1 MSERVWEELSRTL
14 RSSAPYRALL
24 PGRGEVVRLP
34 VPAAAWVGNL
44 LARDLGRPL
53 VAVVPREADALTWLE
68 AARLFSPAAAAPGVA
83 GAGGE
88 QAAVYFPAP
97 SLTPY
102 QEAEVSLQVR
112 AQEAVALD
120 CVLSGA
126 TANVVTTPRAL
137 FRRLPRP
144 EAFAA
149 AVLTLRT
156 GEEHPLE
163 RLTAHLARHGYRR
176 TDLVYEVGD
185 YALRGGI
192 LDFFPPGEEA
202 PIRVDLFGD
211 TIESIRWFEPQSQRS
226 EDTLES
232 VRVLPLYLFPGGA
245 QEARRLAG
253 LLLEQD
259 PDLGPEGAELL
270 ESLRNAG
277 SFPGWENYLPLLA
290 ESVSLLE
297 ALANPLVFAID
308 PPALDAEAEHHAA
321 RLAADFSS
329 RREVGRLA
337 APPEALEQPAAAV
350 REALAAAALVL
361 SDGGA
366 PPTAPPGGAGP
377 GVTPPGGP
385 AGPAAPAGARPRVD
399 FHAGL
404 TDLFHGQLPR
414 FPQEVATA
422 RARGERC
429 LVVVP
434 PVHRRRTEELL
445 EGREVALG
453 RGGVEL
459 APGELTR
466 GFRLPAAGVALYG
479 EQQLLPQAKLQRRP
493 SRTRYGPFLA
503 SLRDLKVGD
512 YVVHGDHG
520 IGQFVALRSVGRDGD
535 GNTNLPPVLR
545 DLAHG
550 GPGAPGDVGRQGR
563 QGGQGGAGAAAAG
576 GAAAETEVM
585 EIAYAAGKRLLLP
598 LSRLDLVQ
606 KYSGIEG
613 VAPRLDQLGGTSWNR
628 TKNKVKGSMRDMAA
642 ELLKLYAERQLAK
655 APALPPD
662 SDLQRQFEAAFAYE
676 ESPDQLEAIAVIK
689 EDLQRERPMDR
700 LLCGDVGYGKTEVA
714 MRAAFKAVDGGGQV
728 AVLAPTTI
736 LADQHLETF
745 RRRFAGFPVSIEM
758 LSRFRSPQEVRE
770 LRRRLAAGQPDILIG
785 THRLLSKDIHVPKLA
800 LLIVDEEQRFGVAQ
814 KERLKQ
820 LKKDVHVLAMSATPV
835 PRTLQLSLA
844 GVRDMSVIETPPKD
858 RMAVETAILPW
869 NKEVVREAIEFEV
882 ERGGQVYYVYNRVET
897 IERVLTSLRE
907 IVPGLRITVGHGQL
921 DEAELS
927 RRMHAFT
934 NGEFD
939 LLLATTIIEN
949 GIDIPNVNTMIVHRA
964 DRFGLAQLYQLRGR
978 VGRSNQLA
986 YCYLLVPAD
995 RVLSE
1000 PARKRLAAIREFTD
1014 LGAGFRIA
1022 ARDLEIRGAGNL
1034 LGGEQSGHIAAVG
1047 IETYLKLLEET
1058 VRELRGESVA
1068 EAPSVAIDL
1077 PVPMSIPQGYVSDA
1091 NLRMELYQK
1100 IAAFETAERELL
1112 AELAD
1117 RFGPPPP
1124 AVRTLVEVAALKRL
1138 AESLRVQSISAKGRE
1153 LTIRLRRDA
1162 RIDVARLIDLVSRTE
1177 GASFSPT
1184 GVLTL
1189 SGAGVAGG
1197 GGQML
1202 AAARATLEELAQ

>member
-34 VPAAAWVGNL
+34 VPAAAWVGDL

-68 AARLFSPAAAAPGVA
+68 AARLFSGASGASGASGTPGES

-120 CVLSGA
+120 CVLTGA
-126 TANVVTTPRAL
+126 AANVVTTPRAL

-149 AVLTLRT
+149 AVLSLRT
-156 GEEHPLE
+156 GEDHPLE

-185 YALRGGI
+185 FAVRGGI

-202 PIRVDLFGD
+202 PLRVDLFGD
-211 TIESIRWFEPQSQRS
+211 TVESIRWFDPQSQRS

-245 QEARRLAG
+245 EEARRLAG
-253 LLLEQD
+253 LLLAQD

-270 ESLRNAG
+270 ESLRGAG

-297 ALANPLVFAID
+297 ALANPLVFAVD
-308 PPALDAEAEHHAA
+308 PAALDAEAEHHAA
-321 RLAADFSS
+321 RLAADFAS
-329 RREVGRLA
+329 RRDAGRLA

-350 REALAAAALVL
+350 RAALAAAPLVL
-361 SDGGA
+361 ADGSPGA
-366 PPTAPPGGAGP
+366 PGG
-377 GVTPPGGP
+377 TDQR
-385 AGPAAPAGARPRVD
+385 APAGALPLVD

-445 EGREVALG
+445 EGREVPLG

-459 APGELTR
+459 ASGELTR

-535 GNTNLPPVLR
+535 GTGPLPPVLR
-545 DLAHG
+545 DG
-550 GPGAPGDVGRQGR
+550 GPGAP
-563 QGGQGGAGAAAAG
+563 

-628 TKNKVKGSMRDMAA
+628 TKSKVKGSMRDMAA

-662 SDLQRQFEAAFAYE
+662 TDLQHQFEAAFAYE
-676 ESPDQLEAIAVIK
+676 ESPDQIEAIAVIK

-758 LSRFRSPQEVRE
+758 ISRFRSSQEVRE

-897 IERVLTSLRE
+897 IEKMLVSLRE
-907 IVPGLRITVGHGQL
+907 LVPGLRITVGHGQL

-1000 PARKRLAAIREFTD
+1000 PARKRLGAIREFTD

-1100 IAAFETAERELL
+1100 IAAFESAERELL

-1124 AVRTLVEVAALKRL
+1124 AVRTLVSVAALKRL

-1153 LTIRLRRDA
+1153 LIIRLRRDA
-1162 RIDVARLIDLVSRTE
+1162 RIDVSKLIDLVSRTE
-1177 GASFSPT
+1177 GASFSPS

-1189 SGAGVAGG
+1189 TGAAVSGDQPGGSRPAAGG
-1197 GGQML
+1197 AATAGQML
-1202 AAARATLEELAQ
+1202 ATARATLEELAQ

>member
-1 MSERVWEELSRTL
+1 MGERVWEELSRTL
-14 RSSAPYRALL
+14 RSGAPYRALRAAL
-24 PGRGEVVRLP
+24 GDVVRLP
-34 VPAAAWVGNL
+34 VPAAAWVARL
-44 LARDLGRPL
+44 LVEDLGRPML
-53 VAVVPREADALTWLE
+53 VVVPREADALGWME
-68 AARLFSPAAAAPGVA
+68 AARLFGHEA
-83 GAGGE
+83 E
-88 QAAVYFPAP
+88 AVYFPAP

-102 QEAEVSLQVR
+102 QEAETSLLVR
-112 AQEAVALD
+112 AQESVALD
-120 CVLSGA
+120 CVISGVA
-126 TANVVTTPRAL
+126 TTVVATPRAL
-137 FRRLPRP
+137 FRRLPAAA
-144 EAFAA
+144 AFARS
-149 AVLTLRT
+149 VLTLRA
-156 GEEHPLE
+156 GEDHPPE
-163 RLTAHLARHGYRR
+163 RLAAHLVRHGFHR

-185 YALRGGI
+185 FAVRGGI
-192 LDFFPPGEEA
+192 FDLFPPGEDA
-202 PIRVDLFGD
+202 PIRLDLFGD
-211 TIESIRWFEPQSQRS
+211 TIESIRWFDPQSQRS
-226 EDTLES
+226 EDTVER

-245 QEARRLAG
+245 EDAALLAEMLAR
-253 LLLEQD
+253 QD

-270 ESLRNAG
+270 AALRERGGFA
-277 SFPGWENYLPLLA
+277 GWENYLPLLA
-290 ESVSLLE
+290 DSIALPRALVS
-297 ALANPLVFAID
+297 PIVFAVD
-308 PPALDAEAEHHAA
+308 PPAMAAEVEHHAA
-321 RLAADFSS
+321 RLQADFAAH
-329 RREVGRLA
+329 RGQGRLA
-337 APPEALEQPAAAV
+337 VPPEALEQPAGLV
-350 REALAAAALVL
+350 REIIDGAELRLRDLVV
-361 SDGGA
+361 GGGRGG
-366 PPTAPPGGAGP
+366 PGGA
-377 GVTPPGGP
+377 
-385 AGPAAPAGARPRVD
+385 VD
-399 FHAGL
+399 FQATL

-429 LVVVP
+429 LVVAP
-434 PVHRRRTEELL
+434 SLHRGRLEELL
-445 EGREVALG
+445 EAREVPVG
-453 RGGVEL
+453 PGGVEL
-459 APGELTR
+459 VSGELGR
-466 GFRLPAAGVALYG
+466 GFRLPSARVAVYG

-493 SRTRYGPFLA
+493 AKTRYGPFLS

-512 YVVHGDHG
+512 YVVHMDHG
-520 IGQFVALRSVGRDGD
+520 IGQFIALRSVGGDGD
-535 GNTNLPPVLR
+535 GRGRVPPPLR
-545 DLAHG
+545 GLAAPSG
-550 GPGAPGDVGRQGR
+550 GG
-563 QGGQGGAGAAAAG
+563 
-576 GAAAETEVM
+576 AETEVM
-585 EIAYAAGKRLLLP
+585 EITYAAGKRLLLP
-598 LSRLDLVQ
+598 LSRLDQVQ

-628 TKNKVKGSMRDMAA
+628 TKSRVKRSMRDMAG

-655 APALPPD
+655 APVLPAD
-662 SDLQRQFEAAFAYE
+662 TDLQRQFEAAFAYE
-676 ESPDQLEAIAVIK
+676 ESPDQSEAIATIK

-714 MRAAFKAVDGGGQV
+714 MRVAFKAVDGGCQV

-745 RRRFAGFPVSIEM
+745 TRRFAGFPVAIEM
-758 LSRFRSPQEVRE
+758 VSRFRSPQETRDV
-770 LRRRLAAGQPDILIG
+770 RRRLGEGKVDILIG
-785 THRLLSKDIHVPKLA
+785 THRLLSRDIQIPRLG

-844 GVRDMSVIETPPKD
+844 GVRDLSVIETPPKD

-869 NKEVVREAIEFEV
+869 SGELVREAIELEI
-882 ERGGQVYYVYNRVET
+882 ERGGQIYYVYNRVES
-897 IERVLTSLRE
+897 IEKMLSTLRE
-907 IVPGLRITVGHGQL
+907 LVPGLRVTVGHGQL
-921 DEAELS
+921 EEAELA

-934 NGEFD
+934 RGDFD

-995 RVLSE
+995 RILSE
-1000 PARKRLAAIREFTD
+1000 QARKRLAAIREFTD

-1077 PVPMSIPQGYVSDA
+1077 PVPMSIPQDYVADA

-1100 IAAFETAERELL
+1100 IAAAETSESDLL

-1117 RFGPPPP
+1117 RFGPPPA
-1124 AVRTLVEVAALKRL
+1124 AVTTLVEVAGIKRL
-1138 AESLRVQSISAKGRE
+1138 AESLRVQSISAKKGE
-1153 LTIRLRRDA
+1153 LVFRLRRDT
-1162 RIDVARLIDLVSRTE
+1162 RIDVERLIELVSTRE

-1189 SGAGVAGG
+1189 AAGRGPE
-1197 GGQML
+1197 ML
-1202 AAARATLEELAQ
+1202 ATARQTLEALAQ